1 MELEI
6 QNKRENPLLNRTE
19 VQFIVHHPN
28 SPTPNRNNVRE
39 ELSKSMKVPK
49 DRVVVDH
56 MNSHFGV
63 HDTKGYAKIYK
74 SKEEAM
80 KIERDYLLKRNKLEA
95 KQEKKEDAEAPKE
108 E

>member
-6 QNKRENPLLNRTE
+6 QEKRENPLLNRTE
-19 VQFIVHHPN
+19 VHFIVHHPN
-28 SPTPNRNNVRE
+28 SPTPKRENVRE

-49 DRVVVDH
+49 DRVVIDH
-56 MNSHFGV
+56 MNSSFGV
-63 HDTKGYAKIYK
+63 HDSKGYAKIYP

-80 KIERDYLLKRNKLEA
+80 KVERDYLLKRNKLEA
-95 KQEKKEDAEAPKE
+95 KPEKKPEAEPAQE